1 MRTTVR
7 QMQLDHAIGMLRE
20 LSLELRLLPVDI
32 SEEVEPVL
40 STALSGMSA
49 VIAALTKESL
59 PESPLQ
65 N

>member
-20 LSLELRLLPVDI
+20 LSFELRLLPVDI

-59 PESPLQ
+59 SESPLR